1 MKTPSV
7 SDAAGNAA
15 HMKPYIVLLT
25 DLGLVDP
32 YVGQIRAVIHKLAPE
47 TTVLDL
53 SHSVPR
59 HDVRTGAFFLVSSLP
74 YYAPQAICLIVVD
87 PGVGSDR
94 ALLGLYSKE
103 RVCIAPNNGFLSLAA
118 KNYAWDGLIAIDPQR
133 VRRDLDLP
141 ALSSTFH
148 GRDIIAPMGARLA
161 SGEDIRSFG
170 EAVDMAVLRAPAWSE
185 AIRTEDGVKAT
196 VLHVDKFGNV
206 VLNLNTEEWSGPF
219 SAQAP
224 SLPQYNMRI
233 PLYPYYAQ
241 IPQNAAGVIAGS
253 QGYLELACNC
263 ASAAK
268 LLGLRPGHTLHVR
281 LA

>member
-1 MKTPSV
+1 
-7 SDAAGNAA
+7 
-15 HMKPYIVLLT
+15 MKPYLVLLT

-32 YVGQIRAVIHKLAPE
+32 YVGQIRGVLHKLAPD

-53 SHSVPR
+53 SHAVPR

-74 YYAPQAICLIVVD
+74 YYAPQAIYLIVVD

-94 ALLGLYSKE
+94 ALLGLYSGE

-118 KNYAWDGLIAIDPQR
+118 KHYTWDGLIAIDPQR

-141 ALSSTFH
+141 ALSNTFH
-148 GRDIIAPMGARLA
+148 GRDIIAPIGARLA
-161 SGEDIRSFG
+161 LGEDIRAFG
-170 EAVDMAVLRAPAWSE
+170 EAMDMAALRAPAWSE
-185 AIRTEDGVKAT
+185 PVRTEDGVKAT

-206 VLNLNTEEWSGPF
+206 VLNLSTEEWIGPF
-219 SAQAP
+219 GTQNP
-224 SLPQYNMRI
+224 YLPQYNMQI
-233 PLYPYYAQ
+233 PLYPFYAQ
-241 IPQNAAGVIAGS
+241 IPQSVAGIIAGS

-263 ASAAK
+263 GSAEK
-268 LLGLRPGHTLHVR
+268 FLGLRPGHTLHVR